1 MAIYNVTLILE
12 DDSLS
17 VISCEDD
24 TTILEASE
32 GEEDLPYSCRAGS
45 CSSCAGLL
53 KEGEVNQEDQTFL
66 EEDEIEKGFILT
78 CVAYPLSDCTIK
90 THQEDVMTD
99 G

>member
-1 MAIYNVTLILE
+1 MAIYEVTLILE
-12 DDSLS
+12 DDSQA
-17 VISCEDD
+17 VVKCEDD

-32 GEEDLPYSCRAGS
+32 TDADLPYSCRAGS

-53 KEGEVNQEDQTFL
+53 QDGEINQEDQTFL
-66 EEDEIEKGFILT
+66 EDKDIAKGFILT

-99 G
+99 E